1 MKSGLIWEPR
11 EVRKHFVILCKRV
24 NNAEGGEE
32 VITEDNIRTWVMC
45 CSQKIT
51 LHVTIQQ
58 DCNSA
63 NKQAWTNNNALPCTD
78 NKACTKSDRCS
89 NGVCSGTLFTCL
101 SCEECY
107 NDACRVKPGF
117 CVINDGGS
125 RTCFNHGD
133 LRPGYP
139 CQVTQFD
146 NYCIHSTCDQ
156 LISSQYV
163 DISLLIHVG
172 G

>member
-1 MKSGLIWEPR
+1 MSDMLLSKTNFTTRYI
-11 EVRKHFVILCKRV
+11 
-24 NNAEGGEE
+24 
-32 VITEDNIRTWVMC
+32 
-45 CSQKIT
+45 
-51 LHVTIQQ
+51 TIQQ

-89 NGVCSGTLFTCL
+89 NGVCSGTPFTCL

-125 RTCFNHGD
+125 RKCFDHGD

-146 NYCIHSTCDQ
+146 NYCIHSSDQ
-156 LISSQYV
+156 LIILQYDDKGV
-163 DISLLIHVG
+163 MRLKNLSEIAAL
-172 G
+172 